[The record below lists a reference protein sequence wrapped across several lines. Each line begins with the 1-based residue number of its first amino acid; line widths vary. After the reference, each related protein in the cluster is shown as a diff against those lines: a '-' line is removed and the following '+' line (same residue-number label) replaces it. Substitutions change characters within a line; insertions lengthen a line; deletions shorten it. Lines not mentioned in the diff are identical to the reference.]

1 MNESTSTKKYAWLWW
16 VYIYLVVGVLTGLC
30 ARSME
35 AAGIPD
41 GHIIVGM
48 ILVSLL
54 PLLGVLQDVDMRW
67 IWLEILAVMGG
78 AFVASHVPNWEGADG
93 MLVIGT
99 AVPIAFSTR
108 ALLVSIRVPWRNAPL
123 RLFPLWAVNNIPTLG
138 MCVLIITVLIGG
150 VVSGGP
156 VSHVTRQL
164 ERSVDVLVLW
174 CLIFLCAATNRWMA
188 DGDPLSAD
196 NFK

>member
-1 MNESTSTKKYAWLWW
+1 MHDNVSSKKHAWLWW
-16 VYIYLVVGVLTGLC
+16 VYTYLVVGVLTGLC
-30 ARSME
+30 ASSME
-35 AAGIPD
+35 AVGVSD
-41 GHIIVGM
+41 GHIIFGM
-48 ILVSLL
+48 MLVILL
-54 PLLGVLQDVDMRW
+54 PLLGVFEDVDMRW
-67 IWLEILAVMGG
+67 MWWEILAVMGG
-78 AFVASHVPNWEGADG
+78 AFVASHVPNEQVADG

-108 ALLVSIRVPWRNAPL
+108 ALLVSIRLPWRNAPL

-138 MCVLIITVLIGG
+138 MCVLIVTVLIGG
-150 VVSGGP
+150 LMSGGP

-174 CLIFLCAATNRWMA
+174 CLIFLCAAANRWMA
-188 DGDPLSAD
+188 AGGTLSAD